1 MALWDDYAVKSTP
14 EDTDTLMMKDNSE
27 VDGPNKR
34 VLLSGLFTWLQNK
47 IHSLSDVEP
56 IQFRRNNSQDD
67 KLHFGF
73 GAQSVKKLLQKYGM
87 DDSAIVYYDE
97 NQDKYYLNYIE
108 FIPLLVDKVQKLDAE
123 NKELKSKLADME
135 SRLERLE
142 KLLGKE

>member
-1 MALWDDYAVKSTP
+1 
-14 EDTDTLMMKDNSE
+14 
-27 VDGPNKR
+27 
-34 VLLSGLFTWLQNK
+34 
-47 IHSLSDVEP
+47 
-56 IQFRRNNSQDD
+56 
-67 KLHFGF
+67 
-73 GAQSVKKLLQKYGM
+73 M

-142 KLLGKE
+142 KLLWKE